1 MNKKITYMVTGFF
14 LLFLSLISLLLLV
27 FAFRDFSWILL
38 GQFVFQIISLTGGVV
53 LVQYGLGLFS
63 TSTELLEEEYLEEI
77 HLEGRFL
84 LND

>member
-38 GQFVFQIISLTGGVV
+38 GQFVFQIVSFTGAVIF
-53 LVQYGLGLFS
+53 VQHGLGLFPIPKD
-63 TSTELLEEEYLEEI
+63 LLEEEYLKEFD
-77 HLEGRFL
+77 LEDRFL